1 MSFTLKQ
8 RREMVQVERDVM
20 KVLREDQQRI
30 RAAIKQSRLN
40 LKMHLEVL
48 KEERK
53 FARILKQDQRALRAL
68 LAQDRQSLR
77 IAKAEARLQMLRDKV
92 AIRAAKATRKAGP
105 VKVWSP
111 EQIAALN
118 IANGAF

>member
-1 MSFTLKQ
+1 MGFTLKQ
-8 RREMVQVERDVM
+8 RREMVQVERDVIRNL
-20 KVLREDQQRI
+20 VDDQQRI
-30 RAAIKQSRLN
+30 RGAIKQSRLN
-40 LKMHLEVL
+40 IKMHQEVL
-48 KEERK
+48 VEERK
-53 FARILKQDQRALRAL
+53 LKRIVMADQRELRAL